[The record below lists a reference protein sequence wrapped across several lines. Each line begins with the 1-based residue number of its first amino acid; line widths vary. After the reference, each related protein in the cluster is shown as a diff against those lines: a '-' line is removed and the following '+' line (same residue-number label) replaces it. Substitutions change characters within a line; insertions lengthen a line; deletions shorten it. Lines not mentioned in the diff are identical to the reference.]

1 MDIEGSEIEILN
13 DLMQSGVA
21 LQVEYLFVETHQQ
34 HYPADLPAVWQ
45 LRRWAATQSRPDIN
59 LHWR

>member
-1 MDIEGSEIEILN
+1 
-13 DLMQSGVA
+13 
-21 LQVEYLFVETHQQ
+21 VEYLFVETHQQ